1 MKLLF
6 DNLSA
11 DVSKMTTRSYST
23 SFSMGIYFLHRR
35 LRNPIYAIYG
45 FVRLADEIVDS
56 FAGYDRAYLLAKL
69 KLDMEDAI
77 KNRISTN
84 PLLNS
89 FQYAVHQYKIDPEL
103 TELFMKSMEMDLSKV
118 EYTSSKYNQYILGS
132 AEAVGLMC
140 LHVFTE
146 GNKALYDELR
156 PYAMKLGAAFQK
168 VNFLRDMKDDY
179 ETLGRIYFPNV
190 EISKFTQNAKAAIEK
205 EIESDF
211 AVAYQGIVKLPASS
225 RGGVYLAYIY
235 YQSLFKKIKSLT
247 PDKVLLG
254 RVRIHNGKKLGLM
267 FNSLLEFKMNLL

>member
-267 FNSLLEFKMNLL
+267 LNSLLEFKMNLL

>member
-23 SFSMGIYFLHRR
+23 SFSMGIYFLHKR

-77 KNRISTN
+77 NNRISTN

-89 FQYAVHQYKIDPEL
+89 FQHAAHQYKISPEL
-103 TELFMKSMEMDLSKV
+103 TALFMNSMEMDLGKV
-118 EYTSSKYNQYILGS
+118 EYTSSNYSQYILGS

-146 GNKALYDELR
+146 GNMALFVELK
-156 PYAMKLGAAFQK
+156 PYAMRLGAAFQK

-179 ETLGRIYFPNV
+179 ETLGRVYFPNV
-190 EISKFTQNAKAAIEK
+190 EISKFTKNVKAAIES

-225 RGGVYLAYIY
+225 RGGVYMAYIY

-267 FNSLLEFKMNLL
+267 LNSLLEYKMNLL